1 MIEKPVT
8 NPLKPSIKLNPFA
21 NKDSEMVVN
30 NIDMVKFS
38 RKISN
43 NGTPNFDML
52 KSNSETNR
60 KEQTMIA
67 NNLTEGL
74 RTPLI
79 SSIKIMIKKEIK
91 IKST

>member
-1 MIEKPVT
+1 MIEKPAVK
-8 NPLKPSIKLNPFA
+8 PLKPSIKLNPFA
-21 NKDSEMVVN
+21 NKDSDMALN
-30 NIDMVKFS
+30 SIDTVGFS
-38 RKISN
+38 RKESKIGMPKLN
-43 NGTPNFDML
+43 ML

-74 RTPLI
+74 RIPLI
-79 SSIKIMIKKEIK
+79 SSIKIKIKKKMK

>member
-1 MIEKPVT
+1 MIEKPDT

-30 NIDMVKFS
+30 KIDMVEFS

-52 KSNSETNR
+52 KSNSETIR
-60 KEQTMIA
+60 KEQTMITD
-67 NNLTEGL
+67 NLTEGL
-74 RTPLI
+74 RTPFI
-79 SSIKIMIKKEIK
+79 SSIKTKIKKEIK

>member
-30 NIDMVKFS
+30 NIDTVRFS
-38 RKISN
+38 RKESKI
-43 NGTPNFDML
+43 GTPKFDML

-67 NNLTEGL
+67 DNLCEGL
-74 RTPLI
+74 RIPLT
-79 SSIKIMIKKEIK
+79 SSIKTKITKRIK
-91 IKST
+91 IKSK